1 MESKCNPHI
10 IKNNNIHNEDIIIGG
25 CENPYIIIE
34 DNISFFKKAE
44 YIKLESK
51 NIKETQEKEENIN
64 KNTSSSEKKETFTDS
79 NGRCSEENQNINI
92 NIISFAFLDIQ
103 KDNNINEN
111 IEMENNLKEIN
122 NNNNK
127 IFNITKIKINK
138 TIHNYNNI
146 PKKKGCIPKD
156 KKNFGVKGKHNN
168 STFDNCIYKVITAC
182 KHSLYKTILLM
193 FQNVNSFLYLP
204 KIKIKIGRNYEKYR
218 EFCKKSIF
226 EIYCFEKKGEY
237 NKAAIQRAIAIDEF
251 YGKKYKLDIL
261 FKKTTFSIIMKAFL
275 CDEEIISVDNKF
287 LNLIEFTTYKDW
299 TGLNYLKIQ
308 RKEEIKEVLLNELNL
323 RQYKFNSYK

>member
-1 MESKCNPHI
+1 MENKCNPHI
-10 IKNNNIHNEDIIIGG
+10 IKNNNIDNENIIIGG

-34 DNISFFKKAE
+34 DNINFFKKDE

-92 NIISFAFLDIQ
+92 ISFAFLDIQ

-127 IFNITKIKINK
+127 IFNVTKKKIYK

-156 KKNFGVKGKHNN
+156 KKNFGVEGKHNN
-168 STFDNCIYKVITAC
+168 LTFDNCIYKVLTAC
-182 KHSLYKTILLM
+182 KHSLSKTMHLI
-193 FQNVNSFLYLP
+193 FQNINSFSYLP
-204 KIKIKIGRNYEKYR
+204 KIKIKIGRSYEKYR
-218 EFCKKSIF
+218 KFCKKSQF

-261 FKKTTFSIIMKAFL
+261 FKKTTFSLIMKAFL

-299 TGLNYLKIQ
+299 AGLNYLKIR